1 MKKAKVAVI
10 AFLVILLLFPLLI
23 IPMIGVAIAQIPSI
37 TFDWLSSTVTSI
49 WGDLFPDADARTEE
63 WYNNIYPLF
72 SDYLPEDYRQY
83 FLAESISFYYY
94 LDTGESMLIDD
105 LTMDEYMAFFISGTS
120 SAIYDNLEIIGI
132 TIPEDDKDKVQ
143 QMADTLHDQHYAD
156 ANPVTPGGGLGT
168 EPRDYSN
175 DEVESI
181 VKPIMNA
188 AAAEGGFSY
197 SPYYYN
203 RLCQCVDI
211 SRYYLWVKYKAQSGG
226 GNGCD
231 VARNTYNLS
240 SNAGKFR
247 YVTNWT
253 AGAIFS
259 VDRGYGGNDFI
270 GHTGYVERVDLMSQT
285 IWITE
290 AWGSDGTVHVM
301 SQYFIPEYEAMYP
314 GHFTFIVPA

>member
-37 TFDWLSSTVTSI
+37 TFEWLSSTVTSI

-188 AAAEGGFSY
+188 AA
-197 SPYYYN
+197 
-203 RLCQCVDI
+203 CQCVDI